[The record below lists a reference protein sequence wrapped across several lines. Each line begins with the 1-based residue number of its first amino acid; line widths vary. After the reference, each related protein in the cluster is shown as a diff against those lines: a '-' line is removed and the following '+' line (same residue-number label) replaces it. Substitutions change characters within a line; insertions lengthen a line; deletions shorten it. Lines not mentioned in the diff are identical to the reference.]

1 LVEEEGKK
9 KREVIPV
16 EVKFRRHIE
25 KKDTR
30 NLVNFMEKKK
40 LKLGYV
46 VTRNM
51 FKKEE
56 VDGRILYF
64 VPGEVFLIIEG
75 MII

>member
-1 LVEEEGKK
+1 ML
-9 KREVIPV
+9 I
-16 EVKFRRHIE
+16 
-25 KKDTR
+25 TR